1 MCRSENFIYLCH
13 EKRESIMKGRGLGL
27 AGILL
32 LCLLCA
38 QAGERTYKYRVTLAD
53 KAETIYSLDEPEK
66 FLSARSL
73 ERRQRQGIRIDS
85 TDLPVCESYIHR
97 LVEQGGKYL
106 SSSKWNNTVLLQT
119 SDEAAAG
126 RFLENS
132 FVKSVKKVWVSPDTV
147 FPPNR
152 NRKKEVKNVW
162 SKRSDYYGAGAGQI
176 KMHRGDSLHAA
187 GFRGKGMQIAVI
199 DAGFYNVDVMKCF
212 KKLKLRGVHDFVN
225 PRSDI
230 YAEHN
235 HGLKVLS
242 CMATDVPHVMVG
254 TAPEASYWL
263 LRSEDNDTEQPVEE
277 DNWAAAIEFADSVG
291 VDVVNTSLGYYAFD
305 DSAYDYRYRDLDGRT
320 SLMTVSAS
328 MAADKGMLVVCSAGN
343 SGMDSWKKI
352 TPPADAEHVLTV
364 GAVDSLRMN
373 APFSSIGNT
382 ADGRV
387 KPDIMAQGMRSSVM
401 GTDGGTSFAN
411 GTSFAAPIF
420 CGLATCLWQA
430 CPWLTVRQLID
441 VIHRSGDRADC
452 PDNIFGYGIPD
463 VWKAYRLGLELKPH
477 AAEE

>member
-1 MCRSENFIYLCH
+1 
-13 EKRESIMKGRGLGL
+13 MKGRGLGL

-187 GFRGKGMQIAVI
+187 GFRGKGMQIA
-199 DAGFYNVDVMKCF
+199 D
-212 KKLKLRGVHDFVN
+212 H
-225 PRSDI
+225 
-230 YAEHN
+230 
-235 HGLKVLS
+235 
-242 CMATDVPHVMVG
+242 T
-254 TAPEASYWL
+254 
-263 LRSEDNDTEQPVEE
+263 Q
-277 DNWAAAIEFADSVG
+277 
-291 VDVVNTSLGYYAFD
+291 
-305 DSAYDYRYRDLDGRT
+305 
-320 SLMTVSAS
+320 
-328 MAADKGMLVVCSAGN
+328 LV
-343 SGMDSWKKI
+343 
-352 TPPADAEHVLTV
+352 
-364 GAVDSLRMN
+364 
-373 APFSSIGNT
+373 
-382 ADGRV
+382 
-387 KPDIMAQGMRSSVM
+387 
-401 GTDGGTSFAN
+401 
-411 GTSFAAPIF
+411 
-420 CGLATCLWQA
+420 
-430 CPWLTVRQLID
+430 
-441 VIHRSGDRADC
+441 
-452 PDNIFGYGIPD
+452 
-463 VWKAYRLGLELKPH
+463 
-477 AAEE
+477 

>member
-1 MCRSENFIYLCH
+1 
-13 EKRESIMKGRGLGL
+13 MKGRGLGL

-305 DSAYDYRYRDLDGRT
+305 DSAYE
-320 SLMTVSAS
+320 MTVSAS